1 MRVSSILMFGD
12 CAGEGLTLQV
22 ALRNSCKLV
31 KILSFDCK
39 VRWYVPTENSSKG
52 ESGHRVFTAFLVGD

>member
-22 ALRNSCKLV
+22 PLRNSCKLV

-39 VRWYVPTENSSKG
+39 VRWYVLTENSS
-52 ESGHRVFTAFLVGD
+52 